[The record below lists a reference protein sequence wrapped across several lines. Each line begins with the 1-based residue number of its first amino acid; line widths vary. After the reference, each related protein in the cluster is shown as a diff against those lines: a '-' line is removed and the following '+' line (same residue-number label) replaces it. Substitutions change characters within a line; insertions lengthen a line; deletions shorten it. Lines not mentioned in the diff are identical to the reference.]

1 MLRAVWSDFRSYRN
15 GRTWWGTAPVSA
27 AHFLSGI
34 KITVLTFYALTIP
47 SLIRLWELHEG
58 KKVSEMKAWI
68 IQKTELPAIKQT
80 DEKQNLFFRDLGNE
94 VLVFFWQIAAVSCRQ
109 QTIQLDLTVER
120 AENIF
125 YFHATDALSSIRK
138 STVRAAR
145 TRRPAGIWLEVFFRV
160 ICSAGTALWFGA
172 DVWNKT
178 GYLPR
183 QRTGSGE
190 PGTAGLW
197 RELQSYSDVWQ
208 QKGSFTDAEW
218 KNESMLWQRK
228 HLRQKQQPTQKQKK
242 QNVMSRNGEC
252 CSSSFCMKV
261 YGYVQISS
269 TE

>member
-1 MLRAVWSDFRSYRN
+1 MHFSKSKAWFVPAPPCCKGKPQHSPCPRGASEDSILWYNSFVMLRAVWSDFRSYRN

-34 KITVLTFYALTIP
+34 KIAVLTFYALTIP

-125 YFHATDALSSIRK
+125 YFHATDALSSIRRYP
-138 STVRAAR
+138 SVYTLV
-145 TRRPAGIWLEVFFRV
+145 T
-160 ICSAGTALWFGA
+160 LWYNS
-172 DVWNKT
+172 VNNIT
-178 GYLPR
+178 
-183 QRTGSGE
+183 
-190 PGTAGLW
+190 
-197 RELQSYSDVWQ
+197 
-208 QKGSFTDAEW
+208 
-218 KNESMLWQRK
+218 
-228 HLRQKQQPTQKQKK
+228 H
-242 QNVMSRNGEC
+242 
-252 CSSSFCMKV
+252 
-261 YGYVQISS
+261 
-269 TE
+269 